1 MEVRVNAQ
9 PDFTIISAKGSLDM
23 YSSLDLKNRTDSLT
37 IKAGH
42 HVVFDLNEVS
52 YIDSSG
58 IGTLIKIVNTIQEK
72 QAEFFITGLKPMIE
86 KIFKIAGLM
95 NYFTVLTDEEFKAK
109 YPSWNVEKTGF
120 SPSHWA

>member
-109 YPSWNVEKTGF
+109 YPS
-120 SPSHWA
+120 

>member
-1 MEVRVNAQ
+1 
-9 PDFTIISAKGSLDM
+9 M

-109 YPSWNVEKTGF
+109 YPS
-120 SPSHWA
+120 